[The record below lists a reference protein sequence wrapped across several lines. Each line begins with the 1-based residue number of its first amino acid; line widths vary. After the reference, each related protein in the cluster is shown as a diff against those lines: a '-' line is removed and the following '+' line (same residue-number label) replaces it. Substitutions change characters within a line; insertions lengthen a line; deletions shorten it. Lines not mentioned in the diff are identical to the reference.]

1 MNLPTQRHFLLTVA
15 GLLCCLT
22 AFMQTIT
29 PPLSKYGVP
38 VIKEYDMYAATVKA
52 DSNKQMVEI
61 KTVVPNIVYDLKY
74 ATDKN
79 FLRRNIYPAKTTY
92 TFLRLPAARALA
104 LVQKDLNERGMGLK
118 IFDAYRPYSITER
131 FWEMIMNEKYVAD
144 PKKASGH
151 NRGLALDLTII
162 YLHNGK
168 ELQMPTGFDNF
179 TDTAHHS
186 FMNIP
191 FDALQNRKLLKDV
204 MEKYGFKMFETE
216 WWHYSWPDEKNY
228 YDAMDIPFADF
239 KNAGKKK

>member
-1 MNLPTQRHFLLTVA
+1 MNLPTQRHFLLTTA

-79 FLRRNIYPAKTTY
+79 FLHRNIYPAKTSY

-104 LVQKDLNERGMGLK
+104 LVQKDLNARGMGLK
-118 IFDAYRPYSITER
+118 IFDAYRPYSITAR
-131 FWEMIMNEKYVAD
+131 A
-144 PKKASGH
+144 
-151 NRGLALDLTII
+151 
-162 YLHNGK
+162 NG
-168 ELQMPTGFDNF
+168 FF
-179 TDTAHHS
+179 
-186 FMNIP
+186 
-191 FDALQNRKLLKDV
+191 
-204 MEKYGFKMFETE
+204 
-216 WWHYSWPDEKNY
+216 
-228 YDAMDIPFADF
+228 
-239 KNAGKKK
+239 